1 MARTYTITKKSVSIA
16 KTSKTVTLNLVYK
29 DGETELINQ
38 DFSGTYYRG
47 EVLAVAIRDIR
58 IAMQTAIN
66 KYKQE
71 ETLFNS
77 AGLTAAVTNMTLEV

>member
-16 KTSKTVTLNLVYK
+16 KTSRTVTLNLVYK
-29 DGETELINQ
+29 DGDTELINQ
-38 DFSGTYYRG
+38 DFSGTYYTG
-47 EVLAVAIRDIR
+47 EVLASAIKAIR

-66 KYKQE
+66 KFKQE

-77 AGLTAAVTNMTLEV
+77 AGLTTAVTNMTLEV